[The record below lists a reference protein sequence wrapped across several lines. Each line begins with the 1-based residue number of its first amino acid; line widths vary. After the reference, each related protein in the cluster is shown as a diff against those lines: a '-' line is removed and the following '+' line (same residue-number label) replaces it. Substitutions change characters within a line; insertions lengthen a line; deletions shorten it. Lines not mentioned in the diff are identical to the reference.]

1 MPSWPTI
8 TGYKTSR
15 LLRHAITPPQ
25 HIMMITSSSLLVLAA
40 VVQVLFAQEPAFESG
55 PPEPWGPP
63 EKQTPP
69 RLAPRIPRNCW
80 APPQRINV
88 YKCCPI
94 PSLYPDEAMQRCG
107 FEKLPEGE
115 APKKAVYR
123 PEGTCKEGYC
133 VMEKFNLL
141 LANKS
146 VDYEK
151 FGNYLD
157 SWAEAN
163 PEFAKPI
170 KLAKEECAKDEGP
183 KGPPICDP
191 DRIFLCL
198 TSIIF
203 WNCELRDGEGC
214 SALQEHMN
222 ECRQYYTR
230 VMGPTVDDM
239 IYYCHGIMNRYFS
252 TLALVSTLL
261 QVSLKLILRGENH
274 AICSLALG
282 ATRGSVRF
290 LLTKNPHV
298 PTTTNHVP
306 TSAFQIGALL
316 LGSQTCNQP
325 EPIININENV
335 FITLFLRSEHHSMTS
350 LALSEARRSVRLL
363 LIKNHPVLTPAFRAG
378 APTATLINFY
388 PVLACGYTPH
398 ERQFPPRELKDLGIF
413 HPYQEQIPKHCWNR
427 PKN

>member
-1 MPSWPTI
+1 
-8 TGYKTSR
+8 
-15 LLRHAITPPQ
+15 
-25 HIMMITSSSLLVLAA
+25 MMITSSSLLVLAA
-40 VVQVLFAQEPAFESG
+40 VVQVLFAQEPVFESG

-94 PSLYPDEAMQRCG
+94 PSLYPDEAMQSCG

-203 WNCELRDGEGC
+203 WNCDLRDGEGC

-239 IYYCHGIMNRYFS
+239 I
-252 TLALVSTLL
+252 
-261 QVSLKLILRGENH
+261 
-274 AICSLALG
+274 
-282 ATRGSVRF
+282 VR
-290 LLTKNPHV
+290 
-298 PTTTNHVP
+298 
-306 TSAFQIGALL
+306 
-316 LGSQTCNQP
+316 
-325 EPIININENV
+325 
-335 FITLFLRSEHHSMTS
+335 
-350 LALSEARRSVRLL
+350 
-363 LIKNHPVLTPAFRAG
+363 
-378 APTATLINFY
+378 
-388 PVLACGYTPH
+388 
-398 ERQFPPRELKDLGIF
+398 
-413 HPYQEQIPKHCWNR
+413 
-427 PKN
+427 